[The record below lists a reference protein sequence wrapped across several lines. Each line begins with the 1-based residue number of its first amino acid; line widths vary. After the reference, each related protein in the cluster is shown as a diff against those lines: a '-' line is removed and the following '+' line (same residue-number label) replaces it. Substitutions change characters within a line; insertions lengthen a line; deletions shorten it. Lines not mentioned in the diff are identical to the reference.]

1 MSNDVYED
9 TFDYAF
15 DDDGSGGFNSDED
28 LGIIVNP
35 VAKPLAPNMTESF
48 QDVPGHYG
56 GVFFRYR
63 LWGKTN

>member
-35 VAKPLAPNMTESF
+35 VAKPLA
-48 QDVPGHYG
+48 Q
-56 GVFFRYR
+56 
-63 LWGKTN
+63 LKITNITKNFIP